1 MNELEKM
8 LDVQSGVVIVDNE
21 PYYYIDL
28 IQGDDGKLVI
38 AYELG
43 TKGIE
48 LYKQTKDPNVLF
60 KKRMLVETKEKPYE
74 GTSLAQHLNN
84 RRKLKV
90 KRKFNY
96 LPAIF
101 TTPVINGTDT
111 VTGNWGLGFPE
122 MHKKVLVGP
131 KTGKYEKME
140 KTGIFIGLNNVK
152 WLKDTYQ
159 FDRWKGYIGPL
170 YSTYMPYFNVL
181 TSSGAM

>member
-1 MNELEKM
+1 MDELEKM
-8 LDVQSGVVIVDNE
+8 LDVQSGVVIVDEE

-28 IQGDDGKLVI
+28 IQGDEGKLVV

-43 TKGIE
+43 TKGIK
-48 LYKQTKDPNVLF
+48 LYQQTKDPNVLF
-60 KKRMLVETKEKPYE
+60 KKRTLVEIKERPYE
-74 GTSLAQHLNN
+74 GTDLAKHLNN
-84 RRKLKV
+84 KRKLKV

-111 VTGNWGLGFPE
+111 ITGNWGLGFPE
-122 MHKKVLVGP
+122 MHKKVLIGP

-170 YSTYMPYFNVL
+170 YSTYMSYFNVL
-181 TSSGAM
+181 TSSGAI

>member
-1 MNELEKM
+1 MDELEKM
-8 LDVQSGVVIVDNE
+8 LDVQSGVVIVDEE

-28 IQGDDGKLVI
+28 IQGNEGKLVV

-43 TKGIE
+43 TNGIK
-48 LYKQTKDPNVLF
+48 LYQQTKDPNVLF
-60 KKRMLVETKEKPYE
+60 KKRTLVEIKEKPYK
-74 GTSLAQHLNN
+74 GTDLAKHLNN
-84 RRKLKV
+84 KRKLKV

-101 TTPVINGTDT
+101 TTPVINGADT
-111 VTGNWGLGFPE
+111 ITGNWGLGFPE
-122 MHKKVLVGP
+122 MHKKVLIGP

-170 YSTYMPYFNVL
+170 YSR
-181 TSSGAM
+181 